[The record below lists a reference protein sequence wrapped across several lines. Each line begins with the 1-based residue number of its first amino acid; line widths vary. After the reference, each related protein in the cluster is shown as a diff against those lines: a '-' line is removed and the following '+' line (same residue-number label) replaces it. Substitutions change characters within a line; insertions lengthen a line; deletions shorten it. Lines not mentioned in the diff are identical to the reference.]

1 MNELTVY
8 EAMQVD
14 KIDEWKNEEP
24 GIISQGIGALLS
36 PIGKVINFVIPQ
48 SALEGALDACNSAGE
63 FLADEGDVLRD
74 GGVKTIEEL
83 RTKDLALSDQM
94 ANEVHNWAIG
104 MASVEGGAM
113 GFWGAPGI
121 VADIPALMI
130 LSTRTIHKIGLCY
143 GYEANTE
150 EERRFVLS
158 ILSIVGS
165 NSLQEKRAALAEL
178 AMIKNAL
185 KQTWKKIGEKANEK
199 AFTEAFIIL
208 VRRVCEQL
216 GINLTKRK
224 AAQIV
229 PIIGAG
235 VAAAINGSYI
245 KDVGY
250 AAIRSYQERW
260 LTDNEKWRDVN

>member
-1 MNELTVY
+1 
-8 EAMQVD
+8 
-14 KIDEWKNEEP
+14 
-24 GIISQGIGALLS
+24 
-36 PIGKVINFVIPQ
+36 
-48 SALEGALDACNSAGE
+48 
-63 FLADEGDVLRD
+63 
-74 GGVKTIEEL
+74 
-83 RTKDLALSDQM
+83 
-94 ANEVHNWAIG
+94 
-104 MASVEGGAM
+104 
-113 GFWGAPGI
+113 
-121 VADIPALMI
+121 MI

-199 AFTEAFIIL
+199 AFEEAFIIL
-208 VRRVCEQL
+208 VRRVCQQL